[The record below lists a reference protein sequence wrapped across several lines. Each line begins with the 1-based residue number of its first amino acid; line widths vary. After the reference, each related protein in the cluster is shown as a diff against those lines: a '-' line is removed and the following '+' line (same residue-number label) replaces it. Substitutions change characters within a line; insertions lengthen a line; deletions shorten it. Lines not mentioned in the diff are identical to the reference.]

1 MKSCRVE
8 PLGLSEKRQL
18 QKRARSIT
26 TEVAS
31 RDWVLIIAAL
41 HLVFVSLL
49 RSRPRPTGRRSC
61 GGPAFMI
68 MQMANLGVGVLGMG
82 GIPGVPG
89 ITGTEDAPLSVGC
102 EGIVSKRLGGPYRS
116 GR

>member
-1 MKSCRVE
+1 
-8 PLGLSEKRQL
+8 
-18 QKRARSIT
+18 
-26 TEVAS
+26 
-31 RDWVLIIAAL
+31 
-41 HLVFVSLL
+41 
-49 RSRPRPTGRRSC
+49 
-61 GGPAFMI
+61 MI

-89 ITGTEDAPLSVGC
+89 ITGTEDASLSVGC

>member
-1 MKSCRVE
+1 
-8 PLGLSEKRQL
+8 
-18 QKRARSIT
+18 
-26 TEVAS
+26 
-31 RDWVLIIAAL
+31 
-41 HLVFVSLL
+41 
-49 RSRPRPTGRRSC
+49 
-61 GGPAFMI
+61 MI
-68 MQMANLGVGVLGMG
+68 MQTVNLGVGVLGMG